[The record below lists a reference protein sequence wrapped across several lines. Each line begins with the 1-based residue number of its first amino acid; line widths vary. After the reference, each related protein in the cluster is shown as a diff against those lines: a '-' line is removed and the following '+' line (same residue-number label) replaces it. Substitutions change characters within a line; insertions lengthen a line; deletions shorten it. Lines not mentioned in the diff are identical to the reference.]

1 MKRTIKIICI
11 NIILI
16 CILIIITELVCCITK
31 KEFLSNA
38 TISHLQNMMKVQYSS
53 NSDIQEFRYRYIPT
67 ISNNNQKYS
76 SKSPIILMGGSFT
89 YGYGLNDKE
98 TFDAQLKR
106 ITQRDIYNFGIN
118 GGGPKEIL
126 ITLQNSELM
135 NKITQTPEYIIY
147 TYIPDHKRRMYVPLA
162 FLNANYKP
170 INNYSNLKYY
180 IPNKFIYKSFMYETT
195 MNSLYKYNIIPKERS
210 EMFFNLYMEEI
221 NNEIKRRF
229 GDKTKFIIL
238 IYYGEESHNWN
249 TIKDMGIKVID
260 INTLWNIDTQ
270 QPEYKGFDQEHPN
283 AKAWDVIVP
292 ALVKELDL

>member
-1 MKRTIKIICI
+1 
-11 NIILI
+11 
-16 CILIIITELVCCITK
+16 
-31 KEFLSNA
+31 
-38 TISHLQNMMKVQYSS
+38 MMKVQYSS